1 MVPGCTTEAVD
12 CGAGTASGAQIGL
25 AYGPGVAEF
34 FDGFSAAVD
43 YVEVP
48 FEQLRHSPGLIAELQ
63 EIAPVYLHCAS
74 LSLAGFVEPA
84 FETVSAVAAMASA
97 LHTPWIGEHLAF
109 ISAAAL
115 DDAASK
121 PAHTLS
127 YTICPQL
134 SMEVV
139 ERVAANITA
148 LQPQLPAPLIL
159 ENPPQ
164 YFTVPGSTMSMS
176 EFVAA
181 VLERSEADLLLDLT
195 HFLITSLNMGADPIQ
210 DLERLPLE
218 RVVEVHISG
227 LGRQSGV
234 YWDDHS
240 VLAPPD
246 IFDLLERTLKR
257 ARPKALTFEY
267 NWAPRLPLQLVL
279 AQMNNARELLAAA

>member
-1 MVPGCTTEAVD
+1 MIS
-12 CGAGTASGAQIGL
+12 GAGASSGAQIGL
-25 AYGPGVAEF
+25 AYGPGVVEF
-34 FDGFSAAVD
+34 CDAFGAAVD

-48 FEQLRHSPGLIAELQ
+48 FEQLCHSPSLITELQ
-63 EIAPVYLHCAS
+63 NIAPVYLHCAS

-84 FETVSAVAAMASA
+84 VKTVDALAGIASA
-97 LHTPWIGEHLAF
+97 LRTPWIGEHLAF
-109 ISAAAL
+109 ISAANL
-115 DDAASK
+115 DDAASE
-121 PAHTLS
+121 PAHTLT

-139 ERVAANITA
+139 ERVAANIAT

-176 EFVAA
+176 DFVAA
-181 VLERSEADLLLDLT
+181 VLDRTDAGLLLDLT
-195 HFLITSLNMGADPIQ
+195 HFLITSLNMGVDPIK

-227 LGRQSGV
+227 LSCQSGV

-240 VLAPPD
+240 VLAPPL
-246 IFDLLERTLKR
+246 IFDLLERTLRR
-257 ARPKALTFEY
+257 AQPKAVTFEY
-267 NWAPRLPLQLVL
+267 NWAPRLPLQQVI
-279 AQMNNARELLAAA
+279 AQMNGARELLAAA